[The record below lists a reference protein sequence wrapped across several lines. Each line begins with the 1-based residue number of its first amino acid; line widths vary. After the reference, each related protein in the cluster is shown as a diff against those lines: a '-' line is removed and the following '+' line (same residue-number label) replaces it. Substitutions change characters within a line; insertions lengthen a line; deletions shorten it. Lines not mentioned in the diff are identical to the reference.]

1 MIESNKIDIE
11 KPYLEDFKRVYNK
24 KVGLRAGCQIELL
37 DKKKLILLNTKTDSL
52 ECSYGK
58 LENPDMTIRL
68 NCNILEDIIAGRSS
82 FQAAFMKGDM
92 TAKGDFA
99 MLRQFDQTFP
109 FS

>member
-1 MIESNKIDIE
+1 MIESNKIDVE

-24 KVGLRAGCQIELL
+24 KAGLQASCQIELL
-37 DKKKLILLNTKTDSL
+37 DKKKQILLNTKMETL
-52 ECSYGK
+52 ECDYGK

-68 NCNILEDIIAGRSS
+68 SCNILEEIIAGRSS

-92 TAKGDFA
+92 TAKGDFS

>member
-1 MIESNKIDIE
+1 ME
-11 KPYLEDFKRVYNK
+11 
-24 KVGLRAGCQIELL
+24 
-37 DKKKLILLNTKTDSL
+37 TL
-52 ECSYGK
+52 ECDYGK

-68 NCNILEDIIAGRSS
+68 SCNILEEIIAGRSS

-92 TAKGDFA
+92 TAKGDFS